1 MDLIAGKYEVIE
13 KLGEGASGTVFRA
26 RNIASGSEYAVK
38 ILLPSLTQNER
49 FTARFIQEAKVL
61 ERFVH
66 PGSIQLRDFGKTED
80 GMFYMATDFC
90 DGVALRQ
97 ILSERKHFSV
107 DETLDCMVQVL
118 EVLHAAHELGIIH
131 RDLKPDNVLVE
142 SNADGSRRYRL
153 LDFGVA
159 KLTENTK
166 EDSEMMLTLEGTA
179 VGTPQ
184 YMSPEQ
190 AAGVTDLDYAV
201 DIYALG
207 VMMYELL
214 AGRLPFNS
222 PNVLQILLMH
232 STMAP
237 PPLEPEL
244 GVPSSVQELMYKA
257 LEKNRA
263 NRYSS
268 AKEFADACAAVRAEL
283 LAGAKTVIQEN
294 PIIAAESAERHGTG
308 ETKILCLD
316 DDPMVLNILKH
327 MLTHEGYTVFT
338 TTDCSSV
345 HDLILN
351 EEVRFMISDVQ
362 MPGLPGTKICRMLKE
377 AYPDIKIVLFSSI
390 DERDLERRAAESNA
404 DGWMS
409 KQASPPE
416 WIAKVKS
423 LLSS

>member
-1 MDLIAGKYEVIE
+1 LDLIAGKYEVIE

-49 FTARFIQEAKVL
+49 FLARFIQEAKVL

-97 ILSERKHFSV
+97 ILTERKQFSV
-107 DETLDCMVQVL
+107 DETLDCLIQVL
-118 EVLHAAHELGIIH
+118 EVLHAAHGLGIIH

-159 KLTENTK
+159 KLTESTK
-166 EDSEMMLTLEGTA
+166 DESEMMLTLEGTA

-190 AAGVTDLDYAV
+190 AAGVTDLDFAV

-207 VMMYELL
+207 IMMYELL
-214 AGRLPFNS
+214 SGRLPFSS

-237 PPLEPEL
+237 PPLEAEL
-244 GVPSSVQELMYKA
+244 GIPNSVQQLIFKA
-257 LEKNRA
+257 LEKNRV

-268 AKEFADACAAVRAEL
+268 AQEFADACSEVRAEL
-283 LAGAKTVIQEN
+283 LSGAKTVIQES
-294 PIIAAESAERHGTG
+294 PIIAAETAERHGEG
-308 ETKILCLD
+308 GTKILCLD

-327 MLTHEGYTVFT
+327 MLSHEGYTVYT
-338 TTDCSSV
+338 TTDCASV

-377 AYPDIKIVLFSSI
+377 AYPDITIILFSSI
-390 DERDLERRAAESNA
+390 DERDLEKRAAESNA

-416 WIAKVKS
+416 WVAKIKS
-423 LLSS
+423 LMPD